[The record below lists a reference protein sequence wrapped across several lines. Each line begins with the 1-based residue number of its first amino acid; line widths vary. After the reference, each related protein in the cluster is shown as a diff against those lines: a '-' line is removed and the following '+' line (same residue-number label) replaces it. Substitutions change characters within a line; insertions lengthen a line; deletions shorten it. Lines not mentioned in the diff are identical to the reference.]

1 MTNSQIPD
9 FKVIYLQELL
19 NNTDNVRWNDLSQKI
34 VNPDSVKLI
43 INCQGVNPSQLNSD
57 QLYKLFYSPQQQ
69 NWGFA
74 DYPEVFQNIT
84 DEMADFIDKV
94 INNEII
100 IEKLPE
106 KPPPEREPTQEI
118 PNPGNSS
125 QSDTQPPPPPSPDD
139 PSPGTIIKYRY
150 EIIRKLSEGSFGK
163 TYLAKDRDKPGHPNC
178 VVKLLKPSVSSGG
191 TISRAKR
198 LFEQEADIL
207 HGLNHYCIPKLFA
220 YFAENQRFYLVQEY
234 IEGDTLDQ
242 IIPGS
247 HPWTQ
252 QEVIKLLEDILE
264 PLACV
269 HQQNIIHRDIKP
281 ANLIR
286 RQQDQ
291 KIVLIDFGAIK
302 QVTEQANKSGTIIGS
317 KGYMPVEQE
326 HHGNTKF
333 ASDLYAVGMVAIQ
346 AATGCRLNEL
356 GRTPHGLIWE
366 DKAINLD
373 SPLKEFINK
382 LTKWDYQDRYPSAQ
396 EALEA
401 LKNIPPPKLRK
412 PRKSPI
418 TKIILAISSV
428 VALAGIGLGVKSIP
442 YLTKPKLSVD
452 TIKIGHLWYPDDYL
466 DLESHLEAELVPANY
481 WDFLKGK
488 KINVIIEGDR
498 SLSYQ
503 EARNRIA
510 KRQWDIA
517 FTLSPI
523 NSIWAIDHDYT
534 YLAAMFPEST
544 YYEGGLFVRRDSP
557 IQSIDD
563 LGPTTIIAL
572 GGLNSA
578 SSFYMPA
585 YTLYGKTVSVDTG
598 NRGQDIVNKIKQGEV
613 DAGAAAIGDSI
624 RKDDPDLRIIHV
636 SGAIPGSGVYLS
648 PDLSRRDRQSLTQVM
663 LNASEDIK
671 EQANYGGDSP
681 EPDYTEFRKI
691 MARVDEI
698 LICSDFSKNPVNFFC
713 PDNITISEI
722 RAKVNGSSFRNNQ
735 YLLKAVGADN
745 QIYNVTIDPDLF
757 QSIVGSDKLTD
768 IHNKNLVIT
777 IPGEPTQTETGLHI
791 PITQAQQLQIVD

>member
-19 NNTDNVRWNDLSQKI
+19 SNADDFPWNDLSQRI
-34 VNPDSVKLI
+34 VNPDSVRLI
-43 INCQGVNPSQLNSD
+43 INCQGVNPNQLDLN
-57 QLYKLFYSPQQQ
+57 QRYNLFYLPQQQ

-74 DYPEVFQNIT
+74 DYQRVFQNIT

-94 INNEII
+94 INKEII
-100 IEKLPE
+100 IK
-106 KPPPEREPTQEI
+106 KPSDITQEI
-118 PNPGNSS
+118 PNRGDSS
-125 QSDTQPPPPPSPDD
+125 QSDTQPPPPSPDD
-139 PSPGTIIKYRY
+139 PSPGTIIRSRY

-163 TYLAKDRDKPGHPNC
+163 TYLAKDRDIPGDPNC
-178 VVKLLKPSVSSGG
+178 VVKLLKPSVSQEG
-191 TISRAKR
+191 TISKAKR
-198 LFEQEADIL
+198 LFEQEAAIL
-207 HGLNHYCIPKLFA
+207 HKLNHNCIPKLFA
-220 YFAENQRFYLVQEY
+220 YSTENQRFYLVQEY
-234 IEGDTLDQ
+234 IEGDTLDR

-247 HPWTQ
+247 QPWTQ
-252 QEVIKLLEDILE
+252 QQVKQLLEDILD
-264 PLACV
+264 PLAYL

-302 QVTEQANKSGTIIGS
+302 QVTQQANQPGTVIGS
-317 KGYMPVEQE
+317 QGYMATEQYE
-326 HHGNTKF
+326 GNSKL

-346 AATGCRLNEL
+346 AATGCRLNQL
-356 GRTPHGLIWE
+356 GRTPHGLSWK
-366 DKAINLD
+366 DKAINLN
-373 SPLKEFINK
+373 SQLKEFINK
-382 LTKWDYQDRYPSAQ
+382 LTEWNYQDRYPSAQ

-401 LKNIPPPKLRK
+401 LEALKSLPEPSPPPPPPPPK

-428 VALAGIGLGVKSIP
+428 IALAGIGLGVKSIP
-442 YLTKPKLSVD
+442 YFTKPKLSVD

-466 DLESHLEAELVPANY
+466 DLESHLEEGLVPANY
-481 WDFLKGK
+481 GDFLRGK

-534 YLAAMFPEST
+534 YLAAMFPGST
-544 YYEGGLFVRRDSP
+544 HYEGGIFVRRDSP

-572 GGLNSA
+572 GGFNSA

-585 YTLYGKTVSVDTG
+585 YKLYGKTVSVNTG
-598 NRGQDIVNKIKQGEV
+598 NRGPDIVNKIKQGDV

-624 RKDDPDLRIIHV
+624 RKDDPELRIIHV

-648 PDLSRRDRQSLTQVM
+648 PDLSRSDRQSLTQVM

-671 EQANYGGDSP
+671 EKANYGGDSP
-681 EPDYTEFRKI
+681 EPDYTEFRKV

-713 PDNITISEI
+713 PDDLTISEI
-722 RAKVNGSSFRNNQ
+722 RARVNGASFKDNQ
-735 YLLKAVGADN
+735 YLLRVVGGDN
-745 QIYNVTIDPDLF
+745 QIYNVTLDPDLF

-791 PITQAQQLQIVD
+791 PITQAQQLQILD